1 MPYLV
6 IEHLEEI
13 SDWLWLEYKHVSEWW
28 KDKLI
33 FTNVLPEERE
43 KLAKLG
49 SVIDESVTKFPF
61 DRSKIIVLDLQ
72 AEEEL
77 KPEDIEEDTIIVVGG
92 ILGDAI
98 PRGRTKEFITSKME
112 GVKVR
117 HIGKPQ
123 FSIDGASIVARLI
136 ADGKRLEEIEYE
148 ENPTIRLDEFS
159 EITLHYAVPKLD
171 GRLLLTPGL
180 IELQKRE
187 LGYTEVDE
195 EISDEELIEFFEG
208 KRELG

>member
-1 MPYLV
+1 MVYLV

-28 KDKLI
+28 GDKLI
-33 FTNVLPEERE
+33 FTNVLPRERE

-49 SVIDESVTKFPF
+49 SVICESVTKFPL
-61 DRSKIIVLDLQ
+61 DRSRVIVLDLQ

-77 KPEDIEEDTIIVVGG
+77 KPEDITEDTLIVVGG
-92 ILGDAI
+92 ILGDAV
-98 PRGRTKEFITSKME
+98 PRGRTKEFITSRME

-123 FSIDGASIVARLI
+123 FSIDGASIVAKLI
-136 ADGKRLEEIEYE
+136 AEGKRLEEIEYVE
-148 ENPTIRLDEFS
+148 SPTIKLDEFS
-159 EITLHYAVPKLD
+159 EITLHYAVPKLN
-171 GRLLLTPGL
+171 GKLLLTPGL

-187 LGYTEVDE
+187 LGYTETDDE
-195 EISDEELIEFFEG
+195 TSDEELIEFFEG
-208 KRELG
+208 KREL

>member
-1 MPYLV
+1 MPYLL

-13 SDWLWLEYKHVSEWW
+13 SEWLWLEYSHAAQWW

-33 FTNVLPEERE
+33 FTNVREDERE

-49 SVIDESVTKFPF
+49 SVLSETVTKFPF
-61 DRSKIIVLDLQ
+61 ECSKLIVLDLQ

-77 KPEDIEEDTIIVVGG
+77 KPEDIEDDTIIVVGG

-98 PRGRTKEFITSKME
+98 PKGRTKEFITSKMK

-123 FSIDGASIVARLI
+123 YSIDGASIVTKLI
-136 ADGKRLEEIEYE
+136 ADGKRIEEIEYV
-148 ENPTIRLDEFS
+148 ENPTIRLDNLS
-159 EITLHYAVPKLD
+159 EITLHYAVPKLN
-171 GRLLLTPGL
+171 GEPLITPGL
-180 IELQKRE
+180 IELQKKE
-187 LGYTEVDE
+187 LGFGEE
-195 EISDEELIEFFEG
+195 EINDKELLEFFGG
-208 KRELG
+208 KREL

>member
-1 MPYLV
+1 MPYLI

-13 SDWLWLEYKHVSEWW
+13 SEWLWLEYSHVAKWW
-28 KDKLI
+28 GNRLI
-33 FTNVLPEERE
+33 FTNVREDERE

-49 SVIDESVTKFPF
+49 NVISESVTRFPF

-72 AEEEL
+72 AKEEL

-123 FSIDGASIVARLI
+123 YSIDGASIVAKLI
-136 ADGKRLEEIEYE
+136 ADGKRLKDIKYE
-148 ENPTIRLDEFS
+148 ENPTIKLDEFS
-159 EITLHYAVPKLD
+159 EITLHYAVPKLN
-171 GRLLLTPGL
+171 GKLLLTPGL

-187 LGYTEVDE
+187 LGYTEDE
-195 EISDEELIEFFEG
+195 EISDEELEEFFKG
-208 KRELG
+208 KREL

>member
-1 MPYLV
+1 MVYLV

-28 KDKLI
+28 GDKLI

-49 SVIDESVTKFPF
+49 SVICESVTKFPL
-61 DRSKIIVLDLQ
+61 DRSKVIVLDLQ

-77 KPEDIEEDTIIVVGG
+77 RPEDITEDTILVIGG
-92 ILGDAI
+92 ILGDAV
-98 PRGRTKEFITSKME
+98 PKGRTREFITSKME

-123 FSIDGASIVARLI
+123 FSIDGASIVTKLI
-136 ADGKRLEEIEYE
+136 AEGMKLEEIEYME
-148 ENPTIRLDEFS
+148 SPTIKLDEFS
-159 EITLHYAVPKLD
+159 EITLHYAVPKLN
-171 GRLLLTPGL
+171 GKLLLTPGL

-187 LGYTEVDE
+187 LGYTETDDE
-195 EISDEELIEFFEG
+195 TSDEELIEFFEG
-208 KRELG
+208 KREL

>member
-1 MPYLV
+1 MPYLI

-33 FTNVLPEERE
+33 FTDVLPEERE
-43 KLAKLG
+43 RLAKLG
-49 SVIDESVTKFPF
+49 SVICESVTRFPL
-61 DRSKIIVLDLQ
+61 DRSKVIVLDLQ

-77 KPEDIEEDTIIVVGG
+77 KPEDIEEDTVIVVGG
-92 ILGDAI
+92 ILGDAV
-98 PRGRTKEFITSKME
+98 PRGRTKDFITSRMD

-117 HIGKPQ
+117 HIGRPQ
-123 FSIDGASIVARLI
+123 FSIDGASIVAKLI
-136 ADGKRLEEIEYE
+136 ADGKRLEEVEYE
-148 ENPTIRLDEFS
+148 ESPTIRLDEFS

-171 GRLLLTPGL
+171 GKLLLTPGL

-187 LGYTEVDE
+187 LGYLGTDD
-195 EISDEELIEFFEG
+195 EISDEELIEFSEG
-208 KRELG
+208 RKEL

>member
-13 SDWLWLEYKHVSEWW
+13 SDWLWLEYKHVSKWW
-28 KDKLI
+28 GDRLV

-49 SVIDESVTKFPF
+49 SVIGESVTRFPF

-72 AEEEL
+72 AEEKL
-77 KPEDIEEDTIIVVGG
+77 KPEDIEEDTMIVVGG
-92 ILGDAI
+92 ILGDAV
-98 PRGRTKEFITSKME
+98 PRGRTREFITSKME

-123 FSIDGASIVARLI
+123 YSIDGASIVAKLI
-136 ADGKRLEEIEYE
+136 ADGRKLEEIDYG
-148 ENPTIRLDEFS
+148 ENPTIKLDEFS
-159 EITLHYAVPKLD
+159 EITLHYAVPKLN
-171 GRLLLTPGL
+171 GKLLLTPGL

-187 LGYTEVDE
+187 LGYTNADE
-195 EISDEELIEFFEG
+195 EISDEELEAFFEG
-208 KRELG
+208 KGELR

>member
-13 SDWLWLEYKHVSEWW
+13 SEWLLLEYKHVAQWW
-28 KDKLI
+28 GDKLI
-33 FTNVLPEERE
+33 FTNVRPEERRI
-43 KLAKLG
+43 LAEIG
-49 SVIDESVTKFPF
+49 SVVSESITRLPF
-61 DRSKIIVLDLQ
+61 DRSKVIVLDLQ

-98 PRGRTKEFITSKME
+98 PRGRTKKFITSKMS

-123 FSIDGASIVARLI
+123 FSIDGASIIAKLI

-148 ENPTIRLDEFS
+148 ENPTIKLDEFS
-159 EITLHYAVPKLD
+159 EITLHYAVPKLN
-171 GRLLLTPGL
+171 GKLLLTPGL

-187 LGYTEVDE
+187 LGYYEEDE
-195 EISDEELIEFFEG
+195 DEELEKFFAP
-208 KRELG
+208 

>member
-1 MPYLV
+1 MVYLV

-13 SDWLWLEYKHVSEWW
+13 SEWLWLEYKHVSEWW

-33 FTNVLPEERE
+33 FTNVREDERE

-49 SVIDESVTKFPF
+49 SVLTESVTKFPF

-92 ILGDAI
+92 ILGDAV

-123 FSIDGASIVARLI
+123 YSIDGAAIVAKLI
-136 ADGKRLEEIEYE
+136 ADGKRLAEIEYE
-148 ENPTIRLDEFS
+148 ENPTIKLDEFS
-159 EITLHYAVPKLD
+159 EITLHYAVPKLN
-171 GRLLLTPGL
+171 GKLLLTPGL
-180 IELQKRE
+180 IELQKKE
-187 LGYTEVDE
+187 LGYFEEE
-195 EISDEELIEFFEG
+195 EISDEELEEFFEG
-208 KRELG
+208 KREL

>member
-13 SDWLWLEYKHVSEWW
+13 SNWVWLEYRHASEWW
-28 KDKLI
+28 KNKLI

-49 SVIDESVTKFPF
+49 SVIGESVTRFPF

-77 KPEDIEEDTIIVVGG
+77 KPEDIDDDTIIVVGG
-92 ILGDAI
+92 ILGDAV
-98 PRGRTKEFITSKME
+98 PRGRTKEFITSKMK

-123 FSIDGASIVARLI
+123 FSIDGASIVAKLI
-136 ADGKRLEEIEYE
+136 ADGRRLEEIEYE
-148 ENPTIRLDEFS
+148 ENPTIKLDEFS

-171 GRLLLTPGL
+171 GKLLLTPGL

-187 LGYTEVDE
+187 LGYTEADE

-208 KRELG
+208 KRELA

>member
-1 MPYLV
+1 MPYLI
-6 IEHLEEI
+6 IEHLEGI
-13 SDWLWLEYKHVSEWW
+13 SDWLWLEYSHVSEWW
-28 KDKLI
+28 ANKLI

-43 KLAKLG
+43 RLAKLG
-49 SVIDESVTKFPF
+49 SVISESVTRFPF

-77 KPEDIEEDTIIVVGG
+77 KPEDIDEDTMIVVGG
-92 ILGDAI
+92 ILGDAV
-98 PRGRTKEFITSKME
+98 PRGRTREFITSRME

-123 FSIDGASIVARLI
+123 YSIDGASIVAKLI
-136 ADGKRLEEIEYE
+136 ADGKRLDEIDYE
-148 ENPTIRLDEFS
+148 ENPTIKLDEFS

-187 LGYTEVDE
+187 LGYTEGREV
-195 EISDEELIEFFEG
+195 SDEKLVEFFEG
-208 KRELG
+208 KGEL

>member
-6 IEHLEEI
+6 IEHLENI

-28 KDKLI
+28 GDRLI

-43 KLAKLG
+43 RLAKLG
-49 SVIDESVTKFPF
+49 SVIGESVTRFPF

-98 PRGRTKEFITSKME
+98 PRGRTREFITSKME

-117 HIGKPQ
+117 HIGRPQ
-123 FSIDGASIVARLI
+123 FSIDGASIVAKLI
-136 ADGKRLEEIEYE
+136 ADGKRLGEIDYE
-148 ENPTIRLDEFS
+148 ENPTIKLDEFS
-159 EITLHYAVPKLD
+159 EITLHYAVPKLE
-171 GRLLLTPGL
+171 GKLLLTPGL

-187 LGYTEVDE
+187 LGYTEE

-208 KRELG
+208 KRQL

>member
-43 KLAKLG
+43 RLAKLG
-49 SVIDESVTKFPF
+49 NVICESVTKFPL
-61 DRSKIIVLDLQ
+61 DRSKVIVLDLQ

-77 KPEDIEEDTIIVVGG
+77 KPEDIDEDTVIVVGG

-98 PRGRTKEFITSKME
+98 PRGRTREFITSKMQ

-123 FSIDGASIVARLI
+123 YSIDGASIVAKLI
-136 ADGKRLEEIEYE
+136 AEGKKLEEIEYE
-148 ENPTIRLDEFS
+148 ENPTIKLDEFS

-171 GRLLLTPGL
+171 GKLLLTPGL
-180 IELQKRE
+180 IDLQKRE
-187 LGYTEVDE
+187 LGYTEEGV

-208 KRELG
+208 KREL

>member
-1 MPYLV
+1 MPYLI

-13 SDWLWLEYKHVSEWW
+13 SDWLWLEYRHASEWW

-49 SVIDESVTKFPF
+49 SVIGESVTRLPF

-72 AEEEL
+72 AEEGL
-77 KPEDIEEDTIIVVGG
+77 KPEDIDDDTIIVVGG
-92 ILGDAI
+92 ILGDAV

-117 HIGKPQ
+117 HIGRPQ
-123 FSIDGASIVARLI
+123 YSIDGASIVAKLI

-159 EITLHYAVPKLD
+159 EITLHYAVPKLE
-171 GRLLLTPGL
+171 GKLLLTPGL
-180 IELQKRE
+180 IELQKRN
-187 LGYTEVDE
+187 LGFTEEDE

-208 KRELG
+208 KREL

>member
-28 KDKLI
+28 KEMLI

-49 SVIDESVTKFPF
+49 SVISESVTRLPF

-77 KPEDIEEDTIIVVGG
+77 KPEDIDEDTVIVVGG
-92 ILGDAI
+92 ILGDAV
-98 PRGRTKEFITSKME
+98 PRGRTREFITSRMK

-123 FSIDGASIVARLI
+123 FSIDGASIVAKLI
-136 ADGKRLEEIEYE
+136 ADGRRLEEIEYE
-148 ENPTIRLDEFS
+148 ENPTVKLDEFS
-159 EITLHYAVPKLD
+159 EITLHYAVPKLN

-187 LGYTEVDE
+187 LGYTEADE
-195 EISDEELIEFFEG
+195 EVSDDELVEFFEG
-208 KRELG
+208 RREL

>member
-1 MPYLV
+1 MPYLI

-13 SDWLWLEYKHVSEWW
+13 SEWLWLEYKHVSEWW

-33 FTNVLPEERE
+33 FTNVREDERE

-49 SVIDESVTKFPF
+49 SVLTESVTKFPF

-92 ILGDAI
+92 ILGDAV

-123 FSIDGASIVARLI
+123 YSIDGASIVAKLI
-136 ADGKRLEEIEYE
+136 AEGKRLEEIEYK
-148 ENPTIRLDEFS
+148 ENPTIKLDEFS
-159 EITLHYAVPKLD
+159 EITLHYAVPKLN
-171 GRLLLTPGL
+171 GKLLLTPGL

-187 LGYTEVDE
+187 LGYFDEE
-195 EISDEELIEFFEG
+195 EISDEELEEFFEG
-208 KRELG
+208 KREL

>member
-1 MPYLV
+1 MPYLI
-6 IEHLEEI
+6 IEHLEDI
-13 SDWLWLEYKHVSEWW
+13 SEWLWLEYSHVAEWW

-33 FTNVLPEERE
+33 FTNVKPGERE
-43 KLAKLG
+43 RLAKLG
-49 SVIDESVTKFPF
+49 GVVSESVTRFPF
-61 DRSKIIVLDLQ
+61 DRSKMIVLDLQ
-72 AEEEL
+72 AEGEL
-77 KPEDIEEDTIIVVGG
+77 KPEDIDGDTLIVVGG
-92 ILGDAI
+92 ILGDAV
-98 PRGRTKEFITSKME
+98 PRGRTKEFITSRME

-123 FSIDGASIVARLI
+123 YSIDGAGIVAKLI
-136 ADGKRLEEIEYE
+136 AEGRRLEEIDYE

-187 LGYTEVDE
+187 LGYTDAGG
-195 EISDEELIEFFEG
+195 EISDEELEAFFEG
-208 KRELG
+208 KGEL

>member
-13 SDWLWLEYKHVSEWW
+13 SEWLWLEYSHVAKWW
-28 KDKLI
+28 GDNLI
-33 FTNVLPEERE
+33 FTNVREDERE
-43 KLAKLG
+43 RLAKLG
-49 SVIDESVTKFPF
+49 NVLSESVTKFPF

-77 KPEDIEEDTIIVVGG
+77 KPEDIEEDTIIIVGG
-92 ILGDAI
+92 ILGNAI
-98 PRGRTKEFITSKME
+98 PTGRTKEFITSKME

-123 FSIDGASIVARLI
+123 FSIDGASIVAKLI

-148 ENPTIRLDEFS
+148 ENPTIKLDEFS
-159 EITLHYAVPKLD
+159 EMTLHYAVLKIN
-171 GRLLLTPGL
+171 GELLLTPGL
-180 IELQKRE
+180 LELQKEE
-187 LGYTEVDE
+187 LGFDDD
-195 EISDEELIEFFEG
+195 EISDEELDAFFAGEG
-208 KRELG
+208 EL

>member
-28 KDKLI
+28 GDRLI

-43 KLAKLG
+43 RLAKLG
-49 SVIDESVTKFPF
+49 SVIGESVTRFPF

-77 KPEDIEEDTIIVVGG
+77 RPEDIEEDTIIVVGG

-98 PRGRTKEFITSKME
+98 PRGRTREFITSKME

-123 FSIDGASIVARLI
+123 FSIDGASIVAKLI
-136 ADGKRLEEIEYE
+136 ADGKRLEEIDYE
-148 ENPTIRLDEFS
+148 ENPTIKLDEFS

-171 GRLLLTPGL
+171 GKLLLTPGL
-180 IELQKRE
+180 IDLQKRE
-187 LGYTEVDE
+187 LGYTEE
-195 EISDEELIEFFEG
+195 EISDEELVEFF
-208 KRELG
+208 

>member
-1 MPYLV
+1 MAYLV
-6 IEHLEEI
+6 IEHLEDI
-13 SDWLWLEYKHVSEWW
+13 SEWLWLEYRHVSEWW

-43 KLAKLG
+43 RLAELG
-49 SVIDESVTKFPF
+49 SVLTESVTEFPF

-77 KPEDIEEDTIIVVGG
+77 RPEEIGEDTVIVVGG
-92 ILGDAI
+92 ILGDAV
-98 PRGRTKEFITSKME
+98 PRGRTREFITSKME

-117 HIGKPQ
+117 HIGRPQ
-123 FSIDGASIVARLI
+123 YSIDGAAIVAKLISEGRRL
-136 ADGKRLEEIEYE
+136 AEIEYE
-148 ENPTIRLDEFS
+148 ENPTIKLDEFS
-159 EITLHYAVPKLD
+159 EITLHYAVPKLN

-187 LGYTEVDE
+187 LGYEE
-195 EISDEELIEFFEG
+195 EISDGEPDEF
-208 KRELG
+208 

>member
-1 MPYLV
+1 MPYLI
-6 IEHLEEI
+6 IEHLEDI
-13 SDWLWLEYKHVSEWW
+13 SEWLWLEYRHVAEWW

-33 FTNVLPEERE
+33 FTNVREDERE

-49 SVIDESVTKFPF
+49 SIITESVTRFPF
-61 DRSKIIVLDLQ
+61 DRSKLIVLDLQ

-77 KPEDIEEDTIIVVGG
+77 RPEDIEEDTMIVVGG
-92 ILGDAI
+92 ILGDAV
-98 PRGRTKEFITSKME
+98 PRGRTREFITSRME

-123 FSIDGASIVARLI
+123 YSIDGASIVAKLI

-148 ENPTIRLDEFS
+148 ENPTIKLDEFS
-159 EITLHYAVPKLD
+159 EITLHYAVPKLE
-171 GRLLLTPGL
+171 GKLLLTPGL

-187 LGYTEVDE
+187 LGYTDADE
-195 EISDEELIEFFEG
+195 EISDEELVEFFEG
-208 KRELG
+208 KGELG